1 MNNIT
6 RTAADHSAGVRPGG
20 YKIHGSLTWTFHTL
34 LASTESASSTDKF
47 YSQHSTSEWCRL
59 IKYRQVDPNFQFDTI
74 YIR

>member
-34 LASTESASSTDKF
+34 LASLNLRAQLINFILNT
-47 YSQHSTSEWCRL
+47 QHL
-59 IKYRQVDPNFQFDTI
+59 NGAD
-74 YIR
+74 